1 MSKRIRF
8 FLSQLHHNFTSLFS
22 QLLPSLISIQPHI
35 KKENKS
41 QTHNLILISQL
52 ILLVFVFVNALTC
65 KSDIW
70 IIKLVN
76 NLLCLLNIPAFVL
89 ASRHHTKIFKS
100 YYNMFLALYSLFLG
114 YIHQINAPLAWLETQ
129 LFPLLALSLTGSK
142 LWFSIHSVLQII
154 NLNQY
159 FVSQMVSD
167 LRESSIEEFIGQM
180 SESSSFLIIFR
191 MTLTLSICRSF
202 EDNGKAT
209 LITEQQKKEIQKQK
223 DFLLGFSHEFRNL
236 THAIVGNI
244 KLSNL
249 ENLPETARN
258 LLLRAEVSGE
268 VLLQYIN
275 NILDSGKLEVN
286 ELEITPTSTRIYEI
300 LEQVW
305 RVSSELMKIKGIAGY
320 LKISKM
326 VPGILFIDHYRILQI
341 LFNLISNAIKY
352 TERGSVTVKIE
363 WVPGIDI
370 VSNSCFDPI
379 PFNEE
384 NEFDEGLFEKTHAFS
399 VFDDNLIVI
408 DSSNRQINEIL
419 AHKSNNEITAK
430 GILKITVTD
439 TGCGIPQSTLDHVWE
454 IFWKPKFGSSRRRYG
469 TGLGL
474 FVTKH
479 LCNSM
484 EGDIRVYT
492 KAGKGSSFI
501 VCIPT
506 KPTTNQGEDIQT
518 IKAKISQKQLKAMTV
533 DDVQFNNLIM
543 KTFFERLNIEVV
555 QMAENG
561 EEAVKKYA
569 AQIYEEKSLH
579 IVTMDIDMPRMNG
592 KIAAQKIRE
601 YEIANNLNPCI
612 LIMISGDCS
621 DSDIHECTNKN
632 GRIRADGFLKKPASL
647 EELVRILGNIL
658 S

>member
-1 MSKRIRF
+1 M
-8 FLSQLHHNFTSLFS
+8 
-22 QLLPSLISIQPHI
+22 
-35 KKENKS
+35 
-41 QTHNLILISQL
+41 
-52 ILLVFVFVNALTC
+52 
-65 KSDIW
+65 
-70 IIKLVN
+70 
-76 NLLCLLNIPAFVL
+76 
-89 ASRHHTKIFKS
+89 FKS
-100 YYNMFLALYSLFLG
+100 YYNTFLALYSLFLG
-114 YIHQINAPLAWLETQ
+114 CIRQINAPLAWLETQ

-142 LWFSIHSVLQII
+142 FWFFIHSVLQII

-159 FVSQMVSD
+159 FVSQMMID
-167 LRESSIEEFIGQM
+167 AHENSIEDFVGQM
-180 SESSSFLIIFR
+180 SESSSLLIIFR
-191 MTLTLSICRSF
+191 MTLTFSICRSF

-209 LITEQQKKEIQKQK
+209 LTTQHQKNETQKQK

-249 ENLPETARN
+249 ENLPESARN

-275 NILDSGKLEVN
+275 NILDSGKLEVD
-286 ELEITPTSTRIYEI
+286 ELEITPTSTRIYDI
-300 LEQVW
+300 IEQVW
-305 RVSSELMKIKGIAGY
+305 RVSSELLKIKDISGY

-326 VPGILFIDHYRILQI
+326 VPAVLYIDHYRILQI
-341 LFNLISNAIKY
+341 LFNLISNGIKY
-352 TERGSVTVKIE
+352 TDKGSVTVKIE
-363 WVPGIDI
+363 WLAGKDTVTD
-370 VSNSCFDPI
+370 SCFEPI

-408 DSSNRQINEIL
+408 DSNNRQPSEIFSQK
-419 AHKSNNEITAK
+419 HTNTETTNK

-439 TGCGIPQSTLDHVWE
+439 TGCGIPQSTLGQVWE
-454 IFWKPKFGSSRRRYG
+454 IFWKPNFGSSRRRYG

-484 EGDIRVYT
+484 GGDIRVYT

-506 KPTTNQGEDIQT
+506 KPTSSQDEMSIQT
-518 IKAKISQKQLKAMTV
+518 LKAIIREKQLKAMVV

-543 KTFFERLNIEVV
+543 KTFFERLDIEVV

-561 EEAVKKYA
+561 EDAFMKYST
-569 AQIYEEKSLH
+569 QVYNQKSLH

-592 KIAAQKIRE
+592 KLAAQKIRE
-601 YEIANNLNPCI
+601 YEVANNLNPCV

-621 DSDIHECTNKN
+621 ESDIHECTNKN
-632 GRIRADGFLKKPASL
+632 GRIRADGFLKKPASM
-647 EELVRILGNIL
+647 EELIRVLGNTL